1 MLCEVDGEIDRYLGR
16 HLTDGC
22 LGLLESGVQLL
33 LGQALVI
40 QQSGESKKEENDKGI
55 RLLMVRYRSGDHQ
68 GIMIVLEPHRLE
80 TLIGARSHS
89 A

>member
-22 LGLLESGVQLL
+22 LGFLESGVQLL

-40 QQSGESKKEENDKGI
+40 QQSGESKKDEHDKGTTM
-55 RLLMVRYRSGDHQ
+55 LMVRYRSGDHQ

-80 TLIGARSHS
+80 TLIGARDHS